1 MPKQSV
7 EQFLSTL
14 QHSRKDDIERVRAL
28 ILAADP
34 KLKEAIKWNA
44 PSYGYDD
51 DRITFRLK
59 PGDRV
64 ELIFHRGA
72 KPKATDGF
80 SFADDSGLL
89 TFLAPDRAMASFAN
103 RRDIDANA
111 DALQALVR
119 NWMKATA

>member
-7 EQFLSTL
+7 DVFVAALE
-14 QHSRKDDIERVRAL
+14 HGRKADIERVRAL
-28 ILAADP
+28 IRAADP
-34 KLKEAIKWNA
+34 RLTEGIKWNA

-72 KPKATDGF
+72 KPKALGDF
-80 SFADDSGLL
+80 SLADASGLL
-89 TFLAPDRAMASFAN
+89 TFLAPDRAMVAFA
-103 RRDIDANA
+103 DTAAIEANA
-111 DALQALVR
+111 DALQDLVR
-119 NWMKATA
+119 QWMKATA